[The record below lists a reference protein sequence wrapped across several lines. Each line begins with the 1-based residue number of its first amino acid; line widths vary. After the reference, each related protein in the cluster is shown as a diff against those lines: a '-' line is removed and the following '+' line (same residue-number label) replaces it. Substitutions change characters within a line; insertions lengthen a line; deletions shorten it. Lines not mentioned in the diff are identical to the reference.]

1 MPAIFIPQGLLF
13 RATEHASGPWS
24 PDLLQGRAT
33 TALLA
38 REVERLPG
46 KSSFVVRRL
55 TFDLWRPA
63 TMRAFARSS
72 CATAAKPRHCMQL
85 MDGDVEIGRCTA
97 LLTAQG
103 SESPPTPLRRRP
115 QMMPRPTPAGRPP
128 AFAQKWSR
136 YFQNVS
142 VWLIEGALE
151 KPGPAPAWIA
161 ARCGFG
167 RGRGKH
173 AAFAG
178 GAGGGFRKRG
188 RADRRHQ
195 AMDLHQP

>member
-63 TMRAFARSS
+63 TMRAFALRSELLRDGRK
-72 CATAAKPRHCMQL
+72 AKTL
-85 MDGDVEIGRCTA
+85 
-97 LLTAQG
+97 
-103 SESPPTPLRRRP
+103 
-115 QMMPRPTPAGRPP
+115 
-128 AFAQKWSR
+128 
-136 YFQNVS
+136 
-142 VWLIEGALE
+142 
-151 KPGPAPAWIA
+151 
-161 ARCGFG
+161 
-167 RGRGKH
+167 H
-173 AAFAG
+173 AAHG
-178 GAGGGFRKRG
+178 WRC
-188 RADRRHQ
+188 
-195 AMDLHQP
+195 